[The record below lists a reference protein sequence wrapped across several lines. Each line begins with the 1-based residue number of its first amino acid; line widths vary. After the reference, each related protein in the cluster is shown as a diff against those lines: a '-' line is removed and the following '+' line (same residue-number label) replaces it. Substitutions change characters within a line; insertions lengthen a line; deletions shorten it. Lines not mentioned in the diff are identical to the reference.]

1 MDSFLIDC
9 LHLYRKNGQII
20 GKNTIK
26 NVYGS
31 QKNNIDIMIKI
42 GIHIFFINC
51 SMENDQKILF
61 NFNEEI
67 NNIITLKFNNPNFK
81 FYKVFLSFR
90 KINYII
96 YNDIINIH
104 GNKEDFNKEDLL
116 MNLYHF
122 IAYTTNIHPG
132 LTYGM
137 TNDVM
142 MEYFP

>member
-31 QKNNIDIMIKI
+31 HLNNIDIMIKI

-51 SMENDQKILF
+51 SLENDQKILC
-61 NFNEEI
+61 NFYEEI

-81 FYKVFLSFR
+81 FYRIFLSIR

-96 YNDIINIH
+96 NNDIINIYV
-104 GNKEDFNKEDLL
+104 NREVFNKEDIL

-122 IAYTTNIHPG
+122 IAHTTNIYPG

-137 TNDVM
+137 TNDVI